1 MKVPFDLCNI
11 RRNVAL
17 KENYK
22 TVYLITEGTN
32 TEPNFLKNLLSNSN
46 YFKERTDLKFTYVKR
61 KGIDF
66 GKNRLSQMVECAK
79 EIMKKRNE
87 YLKDSIFII
96 FFDLDIYLKNLI
108 EVENIIKENPGIYFA
123 YTNPAFEL
131 FLLLCKENGYKQ
143 NVEPHKSLIFE
154 NNRVENTK
162 RRYVHKLLSNITNI
176 NSKSGDV
183 SSFVNYLE
191 NAIEEEQN
199 LSPYLDDADKEL
211 VSNVGMVLRC
221 LKENTL
227 DKISYFKVSD
237 KV

>member
-1 MKVPFDLCNI
+1 MRVPFDLCNI
-11 RRNVAL
+11 RRNVAV

-96 FFDLDIYLKNLI
+96 FFDLDIYNKNLD
-108 EVENIIKENPGIYFA
+108 EIKEVIISNPDIYFA

-131 FLLLCKENGYKQ
+131 FLLLCQENGYKT
-143 NVEPHKSLIFE
+143 NVEPNKSLIFQ
-154 NNRVENTK
+154 NNRAENSKK
-162 RRYVHKLLSNITNI
+162 RFVHKLLSDITNI

-183 SSFVNYLE
+183 SYFVNYLE

-199 LSPYLDDADKEL
+199 LSPYLDDADEEL
-211 VSNVGMVLRC
+211 VSNVGIILRC

-227 DKISYFKVSD
+227 DKISYFKRSG